1 MSAPRPLRAPY
12 HRPSRRLALA
22 ALVAGLALPAP
33 LAAQGS
39 RSKAAQDDPA
49 SRHLY
54 ATGGVHNNVGCVPP
68 AKCVYTR
75 KAGEP
80 TDPLYPA
87 WWSSHWDM
95 YWVFQNYDK
104 FPPPY
109 SNPPE
114 GLTPSDYQ
122 KSFGATYYDSTYR
135 PRDRDGEG
143 AMMEHYRSSACRS
156 SRWRTT
162 TPAPSS
168 RSATRPTSCA
178 TTTAR
183 PARRSAASSRSRT
196 IRRGGTS
203 SSTCPITPRTART
216 STARSRAIPTSSSR
230 TRRGSS
236 SATPST
242 KRRRPT
248 APTRGQA
255 LPASAV
261 VLLLGLLHRRPE
273 RSAERPD
280 RVAELHRLQH
290 AEARPERDL
299 GPSCADVPGEARMVL
314 PVLDRLPGAAGA
326 TAGAAVA
333 AARRGAGSGQH
344 VRSAEGVVAGP
355 AGAGQMSYLDAP
367 RLHFA
372 GDFQVDISTINN
384 VVGYYKSDAFEP
396 QYQELDATATDGGW
410 NPEGTGIF
418 RLIGCRITGARLGE
432 RSISAPGQ
440 DPVIGMA
447 LESAAGRVF
456 GKLADLDP
464 QQQMCSQIWG
474 MRLRLTNGAE
484 TALFSGDYVPAA
496 FQPVDA
502 PAGQGEPPRPG
513 DGRRLPVRPLRRRV
527 GRANGLQGPRGAEAR
542 VPERAVRRHERLRLR
557 ARSDDPRYTM
567 GRVTGTIGPSRAG
580 EPKHFV
586 TGRQMV
592 AATPDGM
599 PFKPTNGVL
608 LPVQGAREGQDRR
621 GGLRQLPRD
630 ENPEG
635 ELVDQGPLVMAVL
648 KAESATIATTVT
660 AAEVAI
666 LGEVNYRQAGW
677 YERTAGVQDFGY
689 GHDSWCAE
697 HIAKRPLLLLS
708 PRPGAVYA
716 VIVAESPV
724 FTVGRDRQVLRW
736 FPNDALPIVDL
747 KSACRG
753 IDIIVDQGEG
763 TSSDP
768 FQVAGRPGP
777 LLQVRR
783 DPARPHDRQDRHRL
797 RLRGRPHPVRPGHM
811 HPMKPNPKIADFEPG
826 SQAHTRVSE
835 FAYAYSSLL
844 NALHQAFNGAPDRID
859 AAIGLM
865 YELRMIAV
873 GLMQT
878 PVGDGS
884 PQDRQG
890 RGFEYVDTAS

>member
-1 MSAPRPLRAPY
+1 
-12 HRPSRRLALA
+12 
-22 ALVAGLALPAP
+22 
-33 LAAQGS
+33 
-39 RSKAAQDDPA
+39 
-49 SRHLY
+49 
-54 ATGGVHNNVGCVPP
+54 
-68 AKCVYTR
+68 
-75 KAGEP
+75 
-80 TDPLYPA
+80 
-87 WWSSHWDM
+87 
-95 YWVFQNYDK
+95 
-104 FPPPY
+104 
-109 SNPPE
+109 
-114 GLTPSDYQ
+114 
-122 KSFGATYYDSTYR
+122 
-135 PRDRDGEG
+135 
-143 AMMEHYRSSACRS
+143 
-156 SRWRTT
+156 
-162 TPAPSS
+162 
-168 RSATRPTSCA
+168 
-178 TTTAR
+178 
-183 PARRSAASSRSRT
+183 
-196 IRRGGTS
+196 
-203 SSTCPITPRTART
+203 
-216 STARSRAIPTSSSR
+216 
-230 TRRGSS
+230 
-236 SATPST
+236 
-242 KRRRPT
+242 
-248 APTRGQA
+248 
-255 LPASAV
+255 
-261 VLLLGLLHRRPE
+261 
-273 RSAERPD
+273 
-280 RVAELHRLQH
+280 
-290 AEARPERDL
+290 
-299 GPSCADVPGEARMVL
+299 
-314 PVLDRLPGAAGA
+314 
-326 TAGAAVA
+326 
-333 AARRGAGSGQH
+333 
-344 VRSAEGVVAGP
+344 
-355 AGAGQMSYLDAP
+355 MSYLDAP

-372 GDFQVDISTINN
+372 GEFQVDISTINN

-396 QYQELDATATDGGW
+396 QYQELDADGNDGGW

-447 LESAAGRVF
+447 LESAADRVF

-496 FQPVDA
+496 FTNLWMRQQVKENPHDQVMAAVFQSVLSDVA
-502 PAGQGEPPRPG
+502 WEGKTDSKVLEA
-513 DGRRLPVRPLRRRV
+513 LRRASPDGLSV
-527 GRANGLQGPRGAEAR
+527 AMNVFGYGRDPTI
-542 VPERAVRRHERLRLR
+542 
-557 ARSDDPRYTM
+557 PRYTM

-599 PFKPTNGVL
+599 PFKPTNGVYSFQCKVHEKDKTVAADFGNCL
-608 LPVQGAREGQDRR
+608 AI
-621 GGLRQLPRD
+621 

-736 FPNDALPIVDL
+736 FPNDELFPIVDL

-768 FQVAGRPGP
+768 FQSPG
-777 LLQVRR
+777 
-783 DPARPHDRQDRHRL
+783 DPAHYYKFGEILH
-797 RLRGRPHPVRPGHM
+797 GRTIVKTDTGYAYAGAPIPFDPAGV

-884 PQDRQG
+884 PQTAG
-890 RGFEYVDTAS
+890 PSYEYVDTAS